1 MRVAV
6 GLLVG
11 GAVGVVVVWRSW
23 DASALG
29 HNRWAAAAAVV
40 VMAWV
45 AAVIPAVQ
53 RLLPTPA
60 HLPAMLGAVT
70 FAIYGCVPETGQIP
84 PVAVAVTLL
93 TVIELGTHRLLP
105 PVALTAAA
113 GLVMWSGMFGATGRD
128 SALVGTLFAFWPL
141 VLVAAVSA
149 RSLHT
154 STAGSDAPHGSIPA
168 IAAAVVGS
176 LAAIAVARTG
186 ALRPTIA
193 PALRAVAVAAPV
205 SVLAAVIAAL
215 LLRKRRAHPLHR
227 GG

>member
-1 MRVAV
+1 
-6 GLLVG
+6 
-11 GAVGVVVVWRSW
+11 
-23 DASALG
+23 
-29 HNRWAAAAAVV
+29 
-40 VMAWV
+40 
-45 AAVIPAVQ
+45 
-53 RLLPTPA
+53 
-60 HLPAMLGAVT
+60 
-70 FAIYGCVPETGQIP
+70 
-84 PVAVAVTLL
+84 
-93 TVIELGTHRLLP
+93 
-105 PVALTAAA
+105 
-113 GLVMWSGMFGATGRD
+113 MWSGMFGATGRD

-186 ALRPTIA
+186 ALRPTID
-193 PALRAVAVAAPV
+193 PALRAVAVAVPV
-205 SVLAAVIAAL
+205 SVLAAAIAAL